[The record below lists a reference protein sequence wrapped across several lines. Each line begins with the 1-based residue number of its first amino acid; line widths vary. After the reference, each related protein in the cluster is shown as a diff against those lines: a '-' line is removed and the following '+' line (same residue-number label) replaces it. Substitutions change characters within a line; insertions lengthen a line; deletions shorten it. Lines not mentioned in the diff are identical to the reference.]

1 MNEQNVLDRIAG
13 KNSKKFADTTSFTAS
28 RVAGRVVER
37 VANEG
42 ELIGRLLTYEMG
54 DDYVKY
60 PDPYLD
66 EGTEALAWYSPFHFF
81 GDEWGI
87 FFDVEK
93 MVQFV
98 STNSFGDDPA
108 LIMKV
113 LYHEQF
119 HFIVE
124 ALCADLQQ
132 TLAARPYDHWDRSS
146 LKNWVY
152 ENFSKQKSL
161 RGSNLF
167 LIDEAMANAYAITKS
182 FETASRVSVLSPAA
196 LRDALCAICDKA
208 PAGYRDY
215 MRVCRVGLGEFPPSL
230 RVSGARV
237 ATDTFRNSLGLYRL
251 ALAEPASI
259 DFSYFDQPI
268 LGEAIGRWELFQK
281 RSIFGRVPV
290 YLVFPAAASRG
301 LAAVPGLPAGEATL
315 RLTVADIR
323 GSVEVEIS
331 EGFKKSLDKLAKKNV
346 WIRTAWEEV
355 VKKLGD
361 GTMNAAHVQKWPKG
375 GKDVFSVRVNNIRS
389 PAYRAHLKA
398 QAGGRAW
405 LALDIGD
412 HKSMGHG

>member
-1 MNEQNVLDRIAG
+1 MNEQNVLDRVAG
-13 KNSKKFADTTSFTAS
+13 ENSKKFADTTSFTAS

-42 ELIGRLLTYEMG
+42 ELIGRLLTYDLKQDDFQDPHTEGG
-54 DDYVKY
+54 D
-60 PDPYLD
+60 
-66 EGTEALAWYSPFHFF
+66 EFLAWYSPFHFF

-93 MVQFV
+93 MAQFV
-98 STNSFGDDPA
+98 SINSFGDDPA

-132 TLAARPYDHWDRSS
+132 TLEARPYDHLNRSG

-152 ENFSKQKSL
+152 EKFFEQSL

-182 FETASRVSVLSPAA
+182 FETASRVSVLSPAV

-215 MRVCRVGLGEFPPSL
+215 MRVCRVGLGEFPPSR

-290 YLVFPAAASRG
+290 YLVFPAETRRG
-301 LAAVPGLPAGEATL
+301 LAAAVPGLPAGEATL

-323 GSVEVEIS
+323 GPVEVEIS
-331 EGFKKSLDKLAKKNV
+331 ERFKKSLYKLAKKNV
-346 WIRTAWEEV
+346 WIMTAWEEV

-361 GTMNAAHVQKWPKG
+361 GTMSAAYVQKWPKG

-398 QAGGRAW
+398 QAGGRPW

>member
-13 KNSKKFADTTSFTAS
+13 ENSKRFADTTSFTAS

-54 DDYVKY
+54 DDYVQY

-132 TLAARPYDHWDRSS
+132 TLPARPYDHWERDSVN
-146 LKNWVY
+146 LVY
-152 ENFSKQKSL
+152 KRFLEQRL
-161 RGSNLF
+161 PGSNLF

-182 FETASRVSVLSPAA
+182 FDTASGVSALGPAVT
-196 LRDALCAICDKA
+196 RDALCAICDKA

-215 MRVCRVGLGEFPPSL
+215 MRVCRPGLGEFYRSS
-230 RVSGARV
+230 RVSKRKV
-237 ATDTFRNSLGLYRL
+237 CKDSFRNSLGLYRL
-251 ALAEPASI
+251 ALTEPANI
-259 DFSYFDQPI
+259 DFAYFDQPI
-268 LGEAIGRWELFQK
+268 LGEAIGRWELFRQK
-281 RSIFGRVPV
+281 SILGRVPM
-290 YLVFPAAASRG
+290 YLVFPTATNDLLSVE
-301 LAAVPGLPAGEATL
+301 LPDIEAVEQNY
-315 RLTVADIR
+315 LTVSDIR
-323 GSVEVEIS
+323 GRVGVEIS

-346 WIRTAWEEV
+346 WIRTAWEEA
-355 VKKLGD
+355 VKKLED

-398 QAGGRAW
+398 QAGGRSW

>member
-13 KNSKKFADTTSFTAS
+13 ENSKRFADTTSFTAS

-42 ELIGRLLTYEMG
+42 ELIGRLLTYDLEQDDLHDPHTEGG
-54 DDYVKY
+54 D
-60 PDPYLD
+60 
-66 EGTEALAWYSPFHFF
+66 EALAWYSPFHFF

-98 STNSFGDDPA
+98 STNSFDDDPA

-132 TLAARPYDHWDRSS
+132 TLAARPYDHWNRSD
-146 LKNWVY
+146 LRNWVY
-152 ENFSKQKSL
+152 ESFFNQSL

-167 LIDEAMANAYAITKS
+167 LIDEAMANAYAVTRN
-182 FETASRVSVLSPAA
+182 FAHTSRVSGLGPAVI
-196 LRDALCAICDKA
+196 RDALCAICDKA

-215 MRVCRVGLGEFPPSL
+215 MRVCRAGLGKFSFSSGVTGPT
-230 RVSGARV
+230 VSIES
-237 ATDTFRNSLGLYRL
+237 FRNSLGLYRL
-251 ALAEPASI
+251 ALTGPANI

-268 LGEAIGRWELFQK
+268 LGEAIVPWALSRQK
-281 RSIFGRVPV
+281 SILGRVPM
-290 YLVFPAAASRG
+290 YLVFPAATSRG
-301 LAAVPGLPAGEATL
+301 LAASVPGLSAGEAKL

-323 GSVEVEIS
+323 GPVEVEIS

-398 QAGGRAW
+398 QAGGRSW

-412 HKSMGHG
+412 HKAMGHG

>member
-1 MNEQNVLDRIAG
+1 MNVQNVLDRIAG
-13 KNSKKFADTTSFTAS
+13 ENSKRFADTTSFTAS

-42 ELIGRLLTYEMG
+42 ELIGRLLTYDLKQDDFQDAHAEGG
-54 DDYVKY
+54 DD
-60 PDPYLD
+60 
-66 EGTEALAWYSPFHFF
+66 ALAWYSPFHFF

-132 TLAARPYDHWDRSS
+132 TLAARPYDHWERDGVN
-146 LKNWVY
+146 LVY
-152 ENFSKQKSL
+152 KRFSEQRL
-161 RGSNLF
+161 PGSNLF
-167 LIDEAMANAYAITKS
+167 LIDEAMANAFAVTGD
-182 FETASRVSVLSPAA
+182 FVGTSRVSGLGPTVI
-196 LRDALCAICDKA
+196 RDALCAICDKA

-215 MRVCRVGLGEFPPSL
+215 MRVCRPGLGELYRSS
-230 RVSGARV
+230 RVSKRKV
-237 ATDTFRNSLGLYRL
+237 CKDSFRNSLGLYRL
-251 ALAEPASI
+251 ALIESANV

-268 LGEAIGRWELFQK
+268 LGEAIVPWALSRQK
-281 RSIFGRVPV
+281 SILGRVPM
-290 YLVFPAAASRG
+290 YLVFPAATNDLRSVE
-301 LAAVPGLPAGEATL
+301 LPDTTAVKINHY
-315 RLTVADIR
+315 LTVSDIR
-323 GSVEVEIS
+323 GRVGVEIS

-346 WIRTAWEEV
+346 WIRTAWEQA
-355 VKKLGD
+355 VKKLED

-398 QAGGRAW
+398 QAGGRSW